1 MDKNIKNEGF
11 FLVLVIIIIFILG
24 LFSLIIYNI
33 TNLDLRFI
41 DSQSQNLKG
50 YQKYTNTKNITSK
63 FHTITNT
70 DGLQKDLTSC
80 SGGLL
85 DYQFKK
91 IPTCEGGEIVDIK
104 DDIDD
109 LGDNDDFKASFYTGG
124 INSLVTTNSIL
135 YDNDDFSR
143 KYLIGIIPPL
153 EEKTILFLNDE
164 LKETI
169 SLNSNNNSFY
179 QNTPLSIG
187 SIDSGLKI
195 KGELNNLNGEIEIYK
210 FDKDIFNSKKDLQYI
225 SSVKGEIKSS
235 SGFLS
240 ISGSIDNQSMPYL
253 FAINDFDYA
262 IVVKNNSQTD
272 VLVYKFIGYNKEN
285 KEVYIVGINDKNGFK
300 DNIFYF
306 PELIK
311 NYYGY
316 VIKYFK

>member
-1 MDKNIKNEGF
+1 MDKNIKNEWF
-11 FLVLVIIIIFILG
+11 FLVLVIIIIFILW

-41 DSQSQNLKG
+41 DSQSQNLKW

-70 DGLQKDLTSC
+70 DWLQKDLTSC
-80 SGGLL
+80 SWGLL

-91 IPTCEGGEIVDIK
+91 IPTCEWWEIVDIK

-109 LGDNDDFKASFYTGG
+109 LGDNDDFKASFYTWW

-143 KYLIGIIPPL
+143 KYLIWIIPPL

-179 QNTPLSIG
+179 QNTPLSIW
-187 SIDSGLKI
+187 SIDSWLKI
-195 KGELNNLNGEIEIYK
+195 KWELNNLNWEIEIYK

-225 SSVKGEIKSS
+225 SSVKWEIKSS
-235 SGFLS
+235 SWFLS
-240 ISGSIDNQSMPYL
+240 ISWSIDNQSMPYL

-272 VLVYKFIGYNKEN
+272 VLVYKFIWYNKEN
-285 KEVYIVGINDKNGFK
+285 KEVYIVWINDKNWFK

-311 NYYGY
+311 NYYWY